1 MSITILQT
9 HQIPECGGELVV
21 RIPQGL
27 GLVPEG
33 GFGDDVEGD
42 FAHCEASVSRMLAGW

>member
-9 HQIPECGGELVV
+9 HQVPECGGELVV

-27 GLVPEG
+27 GLVTEG
-33 GFGDDVEGD
+33 GLGDDVEGD
-42 FAHCEASVSRMLAGW
+42 FTHCEG